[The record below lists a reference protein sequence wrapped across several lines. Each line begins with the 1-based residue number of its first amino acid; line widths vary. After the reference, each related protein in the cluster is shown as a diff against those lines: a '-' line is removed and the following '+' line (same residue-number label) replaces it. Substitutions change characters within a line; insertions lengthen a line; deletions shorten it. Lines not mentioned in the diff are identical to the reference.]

1 MNIDWNAPM
10 SDELNYL
17 LYGFILYVFTNFLFE
32 FWHKNILWKRIV
44 LMWGEIITYCALA
57 WWLATN
63 HSESTDF
70 YWLVAIGASISAIVM
85 PFLSVVFEILLLIT
99 VYLFNSFWSLTHI
112 EHIYIVSDTTNPWV
126 RYLVLAIR
134 Q

>member
-44 LMWGEIITYCALA
+44 LMWGEIIAYCALA

-63 HSESTDF
+63 HPESTDF

-99 VYLFNSFWSLTHI
+99 VYLFNSLWSLTHI